1 MKRVLMIAYFFP
13 PIGGIGAAGSQR
25 VLKFAKYLPK
35 YAWQPVILSVKEQCY
50 EPYLSTDP
58 SLLLKIPPGTPLVRT
73 SVIRGLTRILE
84 LKGKLRRSVA
94 VESPC
99 AKSPAMPP
107 QGVVRLPAQGWYQRI
122 KDGITDLFEI
132 PDEEMGWIFPA
143 MIGGL
148 MAFRRHRY
156 DAIFSTGRP
165 WSAHVIGLLLKRITG
180 KPLVVDFRDPWMT
193 NPFRLTYS
201 QLRNSLEGALERKVI
216 EGADLVIANT
226 QELQAEFVQRFPGQP
241 GDKFAVLSNG
251 FDPDDYGPSN
261 EGQFAERQKHFVIVH
276 TGFLYGRRD
285 PRSFLKAVKLFASKS
300 DIDRGH
306 LKVNF
311 VGTVELPYSLP
322 EFLADQGLRD
332 IVTLNHHV
340 PFTESLDHMRHA
352 SVLLLLQPGTTTQV
366 PSKLFEYIGMKK
378 PILAISP
385 RSGATSR
392 IVSEEGVGEVAD
404 PSNVEEIALA
414 LQKLYKRWKTGEQ
427 LDWSYEAAYRKYN
440 VRLLTEQLVLLLP
453 Q

>member
-1 MKRVLMIAYFFP
+1 MIAYFFP
-13 PIGGIGAAGSQR
+13 PVGGIGAAGSQR

-35 YAWQPVILSVKEQCY
+35 YGWQPIILSVKEQCY

-58 SLLLKIPPGTPLVRT
+58 SLLSKILPGTPLVRT

-84 LKGKLRRSVA
+84 LKGKLRRWAV

-99 AKSPAMPP
+99 TNSPVMRP
-107 QGVVRLPAQGWYQRI
+107 QSVVRLPAQGWYQRI

-143 MIGGL
+143 TIGGL
-148 MAFRRHRY
+148 MAFRHHRY
-156 DAIFSTGRP
+156 DVVFSTGRP

-201 QLRNSLEGALERKVI
+201 RLRNSLERALERKVI

-241 GDKFAVLSNG
+241 GDKFAVLLNG
-251 FDPDDYGPSN
+251 FDPDDYGPLH
-261 EGQFAERQKHFVIVH
+261 EGHFAEKQEHFVIVH

-285 PRSFLKAVKLFASKS
+285 PRSFLKALQMFTSRS
-300 DIDRGH
+300 DIGRERV
-306 LKVNF
+306 KVNF
-311 VGTVELPYSLP
+311 VGTVELPYDLP
-322 EFLADQGLRD
+322 EFLAAHGLSD

-340 PFTESLDHMRHA
+340 PFTESLGHMRQA

-414 LQKLYKRWKTGEQ
+414 LQKLYQRWKTGEQ